1 MGLAQAHANAPA
13 HAFTHNACGK
23 YKINKKSV
31 WYLKEYQNTWIRRIQ
46 FFSRK
51 SWTLSTNAC
60 YIWTLGFPGQST
72 YWRLSLSWIWNWLRA
87 HWKLS
92 SHIRIRT
99 NDTWTVHRNI
109 GVSPRIWKNPNF
121 YLVSLSHKM
130 LFNDKNWYAWKWN
143 MAYAI
148 AHKQSGIK
156 SYYYHGE

>member
-1 MGLAQAHANAPA
+1 MFRAYE
-13 HAFTHNACGK
+13 K
-23 YKINKKSV
+23 YKINENLCDIWRNIKILGFV
-31 WYLKEYQNTWIRRIQ
+31 EFNV
-46 FFSRK
+46 FFRK